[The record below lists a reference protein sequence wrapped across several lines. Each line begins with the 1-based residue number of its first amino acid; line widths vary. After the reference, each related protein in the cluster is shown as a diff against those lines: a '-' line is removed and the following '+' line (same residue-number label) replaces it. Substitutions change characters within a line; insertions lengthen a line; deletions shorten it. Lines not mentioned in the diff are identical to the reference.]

1 MPKAPPRIALA
12 PDLEISRVVVGLWQ
26 VADMERGGRPLDP
39 EAASSAML
47 DYARAGFDSFD
58 MADHYGTAELIAGR
72 FLSRVAGGEARGADA
87 PCRLH
92 QMVPDAGAD
101 DGRDRARGRRAQPQ
115 AARGGGD

>member
-26 VADMERGGRPLDP
+26 VADMERGGRALDP

-72 FLSRVAGGEARGADA
+72 FLSRVARRRGRGARHA
-87 PCRLH
+87 LP
-92 QMVPDAGAD
+92 PSPNGA
-101 DGRDRARGRRAQPQ
+101 RRRGR
-115 AARGGGD
+115 